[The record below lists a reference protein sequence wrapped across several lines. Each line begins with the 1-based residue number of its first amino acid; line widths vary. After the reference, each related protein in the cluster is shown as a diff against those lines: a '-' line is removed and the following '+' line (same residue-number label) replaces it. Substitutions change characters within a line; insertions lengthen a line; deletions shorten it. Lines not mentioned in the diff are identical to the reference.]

1 MTAAHLTLERPEA
14 MDESG
19 SVPAARQSDQ
29 AEDQAREDNSLWDRA
44 GYAAFLAASMAIVLV
59 TGAVLTV
66 ADIFPGP
73 QIARAYEG
81 GKALYGKLTAYN
93 DVYASDLWNPAPGAD
108 QSVTVHHPAQ
118 AHEGLTLYQSG
129 HEAAAY
135 LIDMDGQVLHEWRRP
150 YSSVW
155 DESAAVKR
163 PQPDSHVYFRK
174 AMVYP
179 NGDLL
184 AVYEGVGDTPYGY
197 GMVKLDRNSEVIW
210 SYLGHTH
217 HDLDVGPDGRIYVLT
232 HEFADEPLEGFARLA
247 SPRLDDFL
255 VILSPDGEELSKIS
269 LIDAVAAS
277 EYRHLL
283 YGVAAYALAD
293 PLHTN
298 TVDVITEE
306 AAANFAFGEAGQ
318 VLLSFRELGA
328 IGVLDLES
336 EGLVWVTRGYWL
348 GQHDPD
354 ILPNGNILLFDN
366 YGHFEKPEGRSRV
379 IEFDPQT
386 MEIVWQY
393 AGTADRPFESLIR
406 ASQER
411 LANGNTLITESSGG
425 RIFEVT
431 PAGEIVWQFV
441 NPIRGGE
448 QNDRLPIICW
458 AKRLDPNDLDTAL
471 WTKKPP
477 DAVAASVGP
486 EAEATA
492 WLSPAPSPP
501 TK

>member
-1 MTAAHLTLERPEA
+1 MDNPGTILLTRQEQKRTAFRP
-14 MDESG
+14 SQKG
-19 SVPAARQSDQ
+19 SWSDKILDSVFRAA
-29 AEDQAREDNSLWDRA
+29 LM
-44 GYAAFLAASMAIVLV
+44 LIVLV
-59 TGAVLTV
+59 SGAVLTT

-73 QIARAYEG
+73 QIARAYQG
-81 GKALYGKLTAYN
+81 GKALYDKLTGYQ
-93 DVYASDLWNPAPGAD
+93 DVYTSDLWHPARNAEAG
-108 QSVTVHHPAQ
+108 VTIHHPLRVQ
-118 AHEGLTLYQSG
+118 NGLTLYTSG

-135 LIDMDGQVLHEWRRP
+135 LIGMDGEVLHEWRRP
-150 YSSVW
+150 FSTVW
-155 DESAAVKR
+155 NESAAVKR

-197 GMVKLDRNSEVIW
+197 GLVKLDRNSELIW
-210 SYLGHTH
+210 SYLGHAH
-217 HDLDVGPDGRIYVLT
+217 HDVDIGPDGRIYLLT
-232 HEFADEPLEGFARLA
+232 HAFVDEPLGGFGRLA

-255 VILSPDGEELSKIS
+255 VILSPDGEELKKIS
-269 LIDAVAAS
+269 LVHAVAAS

-298 TVDVITEE
+298 TVSLITER
-306 AAANFAFGEAGQ
+306 AAANFAFGQAGQ

-328 IGVLDLES
+328 IGVLDPES
-336 EGLVWVTRGYWL
+336 AALVWLTRGPWL

-379 IEFDPQT
+379 IEFDPAT
-386 MEIVWQY
+386 IELIWQY
-393 AGTADRPFESLIR
+393 PGTAEQPLESLIR
-406 ASQER
+406 ASQQR
-411 LANGNTLITESSGG
+411 LENGNTLITESSGG
-425 RIFEVT
+425 RILEVT

-441 NPIRGGE
+441 NPVRGGE

-458 AKRLDPNDLDTAL
+458 AQRLDANDLDTAL
-471 WTKKPP
+471 WTQPPP
-477 DAVAASVGP
+477 DVIAATTDG
-486 EAEATA
+486 
-492 WLSPAPSPP
+492 
-501 TK
+501 

>member
-1 MTAAHLTLERPEA
+1 MREGGSSPTGRQTPDEAEGAGEQNSIWDKAA
-14 MDESG
+14 
-19 SVPAARQSDQ
+19 
-29 AEDQAREDNSLWDRA
+29 
-44 GYAAFLAASMAIVLV
+44 YAAFLAASMLIVLV
-59 TGAVLTV
+59 AGAVLTV

-81 GKALYGKLTAYN
+81 GKALYGKLTAYD
-93 DVYASDLWNPAPGAD
+93 DVFASDLWHPASGPEG
-108 QSVTVHHPAQ
+108 SVTVHDPARAQ
-118 AHEGLTLYQSG
+118 DGLTLYTSG

-135 LIDMDGQVLHEWRRP
+135 LIGMDGEVLHEWRRP

-155 DESAAVKR
+155 TEGAAVRR

-174 AMVYP
+174 AVVFP

-197 GMVKLDRNSEVIW
+197 GMVKLDRNSEVLW
-210 SYLGHTH
+210 SYLAHTH
-217 HDLDVGPDGRIYVLT
+217 HDLDIGPDGRIYVLT
-232 HEFADEPLEGFARLA
+232 HEFVDEPLEGFGRLA

-255 VILSPDGEELSKIS
+255 VVLSADGFELSKTS
-269 LIDAVAAS
+269 LIHAVARS

-328 IGVLDLES
+328 IGVLDPAS
-336 EGLVWVTRGYWL
+336 ERLRWAARGYWL

-366 YGHFEKPEGRSRV
+366 YGYFERPEGRSRV

-386 MEIVWQY
+386 MAIVWQY
-393 AGTADRPFESLIR
+393 AGTADWPFESLIR
-406 ASQER
+406 ASQQR

-425 RIFEVT
+425 RILEVT

-441 NPIRGGE
+441 NPVRGGE
-448 QNDRLPIICW
+448 DNDRLPIICW
-458 AKRLDPNDLDTAL
+458 AQRLDPNDFDTAL
-471 WTKKPP
+471 WSGKPS
-477 DAVAASVGP
+477 DAVAATAVP
-486 EAEATA
+486 EGEATA

-501 TK
+501 TR

>member
-1 MTAAHLTLERPEA
+1 MREGGNLPERRQKPDEA
-14 MDESG
+14 ERAG
-19 SVPAARQSDQ
+19 EQNSV
-29 AEDQAREDNSLWDRA
+29 WDRA
-44 GYAAFLAASMAIVLV
+44 AYGAFLTAAMVIVLV
-59 TGAVLTV
+59 SGAILTV

-81 GKALYGKLTAYN
+81 GKALYGKLTAYD
-93 DVYASDLWNPAPGAD
+93 DVYASDLWNPAPGPD
-108 QSVTVHHPAQ
+108 GSVTVHDPAQ
-118 AHEGLTLYQSG
+118 AQDGLTLYTSG

-135 LIDMDGQVLHEWRRP
+135 LIGMDGEVLHEWRRP

-155 DESAAVKR
+155 EKGAAVKR

-197 GMVKLDRNSEVIW
+197 GLVKLDRNSEVLW
-210 SYLGHTH
+210 SYLAHTH
-217 HDLDVGPDGRIYVLT
+217 HDLDIGPDGQIYVLT
-232 HEFADEPLEGFARLA
+232 HEFVDEPLEGFARLA

-255 VILSPDGEELSKIS
+255 VILSADGEELRKIS
-269 LIDAVAAS
+269 LIHAVAAS

-298 TVDVITEE
+298 TVDVITED

-318 VLLSFRELGA
+318 ILLSFRELGA
-328 IGVLDLES
+328 IGVLDPES
-336 EGLVWVTRGYWL
+336 ERLQWAARGYWL

-366 YGHFEKPEGRSRV
+366 YGYFERPEGRSRV

-393 AGTADRPFESLIR
+393 VGTADGPFESLIR

-411 LANGNTLITESSGG
+411 LANGNTLITESGGG
-425 RIFEVT
+425 RILEVT

-441 NPIRGGE
+441 NPVRGGE
-448 QNDRLPIICW
+448 DNDRLPIICW
-458 AKRLDPNDLDTAL
+458 AQRLDPNDLDTAL

-477 DAVAASVGP
+477 DTFAATAEP
-486 EAEATA
+486 EGEATA
-492 WLSPAPSPP
+492 WLTPAPSPP
-501 TK
+501 TR

>member
-1 MTAAHLTLERPEA
+1 MHGRGSLRSSWEEADEGRRASDGDPLWGKAA
-14 MDESG
+14 
-19 SVPAARQSDQ
+19 
-29 AEDQAREDNSLWDRA
+29 
-44 GYAAFLAASMAIVLV
+44 YAAFLAGSMLIVLV
-59 TGAVLTV
+59 AGAVLTV

-73 QIARAYEG
+73 QIARAVEG
-81 GKALYGKLTAYN
+81 GKALYGKLTGYN
-93 DVYASDLWNPAPGAD
+93 DVYASDLWHPAPGTD
-108 QSVTVHHPAQ
+108 RGVTVHDPAHAQ
-118 AHEGLTLYQSG
+118 DGLTLYTSG
-129 HEAAAY
+129 HEAAAF
-135 LIDMDGQVLHEWRRP
+135 LIGMDGEVLHEWRRP
-150 YSSVW
+150 YSTVW

-197 GMVKLDRNSEVIW
+197 GVVKLDRNSEVLW
-210 SYLGHTH
+210 SYLAHTH
-217 HDLDVGPDGRIYVLT
+217 HDLDIGPDGRIYVLT
-232 HEFADEPLEGFARLA
+232 HEFVDERLEGFGRLA

-269 LIDAVAAS
+269 LIHAVAAS

-328 IGVLDLES
+328 IGVLDATSGRLE
-336 EGLVWVTRGYWL
+336 WAARGYWL

-354 ILPNGNILLFDN
+354 ILPSGNILLFDN
-366 YGHFEKPEGRSRV
+366 YGYFEKPEGRSRV
-379 IEFDPQT
+379 VEFDPAT

-393 AGTADRPFESLIR
+393 AGTAERPFESLIR
-406 ASQER
+406 ASQQR

-425 RIFEVT
+425 RIVEVT
-431 PAGEIVWQFV
+431 PAGEVVWQFV
-441 NPIRGGE
+441 NPVRGGE

-458 AKRLDPNDLDTAL
+458 AQRLDPSALDAAL
-471 WTKKPP
+471 WTEEPP
-477 DAVAASVGP
+477 EVF
-486 EAEATA
+486 ATA
-492 WLSPAPSPP
+492 DR
-501 TK
+501 